1 MDLSYPHPG
10 FHFLVVFE
18 LLPQFPNDTR
28 WQEVSGLTVSTEFEA
43 WPEGGENRF
52 SHQLPK
58 SLQFGE
64 LVLKRGKFM
73 GSGVLQ
79 WARRAMEQFEFKPVN
94 VMISLLDD
102 DHLPLYNWHV
112 VNAVPKRLE
121 VAGLNAGSNEIVVET
136 LALSY
141 QYFKYYDPASL
152 ALDAAA
158 SLTAGVSGSV
168 SIGG

>member
-1 MDLSYPHPG
+1 MDSDYPHPG

-18 LLPQFPNDTR
+18 LLQTSTNDVR
-28 WQEVSGLTVSTEFEA
+28 FQEVSGLTVSTEFEA

-73 GSGVLQ
+73 GSAILG
-79 WARRAMEQFEFKPVN
+79 WARQAMEQFKYKPTN
-94 VMISLLDD
+94 LMISLLDEN
-102 DHLPLYNWHV
+102 HLPLYNWYV

-121 VAGLNAGSNEIVVET
+121 ISGINAANNEILVET
-136 LALSY
+136 LALNY
-141 QYFKYYDPASL
+141 QYFKYFDPASV

-158 SLTAGVSGSV
+158 GVAA
-168 SIGG
+168 SIGL

>member
-10 FHFLVVFE
+10 FHFIVVFE

-52 SHQLPK
+52 AHQLPR

-73 GSGVLQ
+73 GSGVLH
-79 WARRAMEQFEFKPVN
+79 WARKAMEQFEFKPVN
-94 VMISLLDD
+94 LLVSLLDD
-102 DHLPLYNWHV
+102 NHLPLYNWYV

-121 VAGLNAGSNEIVVET
+121 VSGINAGANEILVET

-141 QYFKYYDPASL
+141 QYFKYYDPASV
-152 ALDAAA
+152 ALDAASA
-158 SLTAGVSGSV
+158 LSGSV
-168 SIGG
+168 SISI

>member
-18 LLPQFPNDTR
+18 LAPQFPDDTR
-28 WQEVSGLTVSTEFEA
+28 WQEVSGLTVSTEFES

-52 SHQLPK
+52 AHQLPK
-58 SLQFGE
+58 SLSFGE

-73 GSGVLQ
+73 GSGVLH
-79 WARRAMEQFEFKPVN
+79 WARKAMEQFEYKPTN
-94 VMISLLDD
+94 IMISLLDD
-102 DHLPLYNWHV
+102 EHLPIYNWYV
-112 VNAVPKRLE
+112 VGAVPKRLE
-121 VAGLNAGSNEIVVET
+121 ISGINAGNNELLIET
-136 LALSY
+136 LALQY

-158 SLTAGVSGSV
+158 AISGG
-168 SIGG
+168 IKAAL